1 MRIALGC
8 DHRGIASIKA
18 LEEKLTREGHSVQI
32 LGECAVGQPCDYP
45 EPAYQV
51 GRAIAEGRADAGVLI
66 CGTGI
71 GMSIAANKVK
81 GVRAACVHDEMTA
94 QLSRTHNSSN
104 VICLSADLIGQPLI
118 EKIVGVWIASTFE
131 GGRHARRI
139 RKIEAIEAGLDPSTV
154 KE

>member
-1 MRIALGC
+1 
-8 DHRGIASIKA
+8 
-18 LEEKLTREGHSVQI
+18 
-32 LGECAVGQPCDYP
+32 
-45 EPAYQV
+45 
-51 GRAIAEGRADAGVLI
+51 
-66 CGTGI
+66 
-71 GMSIAANKVK
+71 
-81 GVRAACVHDEMTA
+81 MTA